1 MKKLVCAMLAC
12 LLALTMLA
20 ACGNETPTV
29 PGKTEP
35 TSSSTA
41 SKPTDPK
48 PTDPEPTDP
57 KPTDPEPTDPEPT
70 DPEPTDPEP
79 TDPKPTDPKPPVHT
93 CEAEGDWQV
102 DLNNHWKL
110 CRCGETVDTGAHEM
124 VNGSCAVCSAEIF
137 SNDFTGDTYLWMYD
151 ENNMVLSELLYSAD
165 GTLLSSLSW
174 EYGFDDN
181 GELLWEKEYMDG
193 LLYRHY
199 TYDAY
204 GHIVTEDYYAED
216 GSVEEAYRYDW
227 VYDADGD
234 PVSKKEYCND
244 VLYYEGTFHPEL
256 GQSYPEEEIWYGED
270 GSRERY
276 EYTYD
281 DNGNVLLEVRYEDDV
296 LAYKCYY
303 VVESTI
309 YGEWSYP
316 AQEYAYNEDGS
327 YTLTEYDPEGE
338 ILRQENY
345 DAEGNLINNQGKFDP
360 EVCAPLFGT
369 WYGTFTMNAA
379 DMGLEGVEGSI
390 DLDVVMVL
398 DELGNM
404 TMYTTMDTQ
413 AFMDFMVPL
422 QEEMIYQM
430 LAQSMGEEC
439 TREEMDAIF
448 QTQYGMSI
456 HDYVVMMVS
465 QMDVEEMINQE
476 TAGVYY
482 VEGDTFYSGDS
493 WTSAMEPSRFTLE
506 GDTLT
511 LTAEMPDLDME
522 MTLVLT
528 RGEPVPP
535 ETDPFDP
542 EACAPLFGAWEATD
556 TLTPEDLGIESD
568 LELSLEVTIQMTFY
582 EDGTLTN
589 VCIVDEAAYYSCMQ
603 ALMVEATYVEME
615 NQGMSRDEVDAL
627 FAQMGTTLEAFVLGQ
642 IPPVS
647 ELIPATARYYVEGDV
662 LYMVAEDMEVAV
674 CFSVEDGVLT
684 LLDEDTGETFS
695 LHRYDPEN

>member
-1 MKKLVCAMLAC
+1 MKKRVCAMLAC
-12 LLALTMLA
+12 LLVLTMLA

-48 PTDPEPTDP
+48 PTDPET
-57 KPTDPEPTDPEPT
+57 T

-79 TDPKPTDPKPPVHT
+79 TDPKPTDPEPTDPEPPVHT
-93 CEAEGDWQV
+93 CEAEGGWQI

-151 ENNMVLSELLYSAD
+151 ENGMVLSKLHYSAD
-165 GTLLSSLSW
+165 GKLLSSLSW

-360 EVCAPLFGT
+360 EICAPLFGT

-404 TMYTTMDTQ
+404 TMYTTVDTQ

-465 QMDVEEMINQE
+465 QLDVEEMINQE

-493 WTSAMEPSRFTLE
+493 WTGAMEPSRFTLE

-662 LYMVAEDMEVAV
+662 LFMVAEDMEVAV

>member
-29 PGKTEP
+29 PDKTEP

-41 SKPTDPK
+41 S
-48 PTDPEPTDP
+48 

-70 DPEPTDPEP
+70 DPEP
-79 TDPKPTDPKPPVHT
+79 PVHT
-93 CEAEGDWQV
+93 CQAEGSWQV

-110 CRCGETVDTGAHEM
+110 CQCGEIVDAQAHEM
-124 VNGSCAVCSAEIF
+124 EENVCTVCSAEIF

-151 ENNMVLSELLYSAD
+151 ENGMVLSELLYSAD
-165 GTLLSSLSW
+165 GTLRSSLSW

-390 DLDVVMVL
+390 DLNVVMVL

-404 TMYTTMDTQ
+404 TMYTTVDTQ

-430 LAQSMGEEC
+430 LAQSMGEDC

-448 QTQYGMSI
+448 QSQYGMSI
-456 HDYVVMMVS
+456 HDYVVMMVG
-465 QMDVEEMINQE
+465 QMDVEEMMNQE
-476 TAGVYY
+476 TVGVYY
-482 VEGDTFYSGDS
+482 VEGDIFYSGDS
-493 WTSAMEPSRFTLE
+493 WAGFMEPSQFTLE

-511 LTAEMPDLDME
+511 LTAEVPDLDME

-528 RGEPVPP
+528 RGEPLPP

-542 EACAPLFGAWEATD
+542 EACAPLFGTWEYSD
-556 TLTPEDLGIESD
+556 TLTPEDLGMESE
-568 LELSLEVTIQMTFY
+568 LELSLEVTIQMTFC

-589 VCIVDEAAYYSCMQ
+589 VCILDEAAYYSCMQ

-647 ELIPATARYYVEGDV
+647 ELMPATARYYVEDDV
-662 LYMVAEDMEVAV
+662 LYMVAEDMEVGM
-674 CFSVEDGVLT
+674 CISVEDGVLT
-684 LLDEDTGETFS
+684 LLDDTTGQAFI
-695 LHRYDPEN
+695 LHRYDSEN

>member
-41 SKPTDPK
+41 SKPTDPEPTDPE

-57 KPTDPEPTDPEPT
+57 KPT

-93 CEAEGDWQV
+93 CEAEGDWQI

-137 SNDFTGDTYLWMYD
+137 SNDFTGDTCLWMYD
-151 ENNMVLSELLYSAD
+151 ENGMVLSELLYSAD
-165 GTLLSSLSW
+165 GKLLSSLSW

-234 PVSKKEYCND
+234 PVSTKEYCND

-465 QMDVEEMINQE
+465 QLDVEEMINQE

-493 WTSAMEPSRFTLE
+493 WTGAMEPSRFTLE

>member
-1 MKKLVCAMLAC
+1 MKKLVCGMLAC

-20 ACGNETPTV
+20 ACENDAPTV
-29 PGKTEP
+29 PDKTEP

-70 DPEPTDPEP
+70 DPEP
-79 TDPKPTDPKPPVHT
+79 PVHT
-93 CEAEGDWQV
+93 CQAEGSWQV

-110 CRCGETVDTGAHEM
+110 CRCGEIVDAQAHEM
-124 VNGSCAVCSAEIF
+124 EENVCTVCSVEIF

-151 ENNMVLSELLYSAD
+151 ENGMVLSELLYSAD
-165 GTLLSSLSW
+165 GTLRSSLSW

-390 DLDVVMVL
+390 DLNVVMVL

-404 TMYTTMDTQ
+404 TMYTTVDTQ

-430 LAQSMGEEC
+430 LAQSMGEDC

-448 QTQYGMSI
+448 QSQYGMSI
-456 HDYVVMMVS
+456 HDYVVMMVG
-465 QMDVEEMINQE
+465 QMDVEEMLNQE
-476 TAGVYY
+476 TVGVYY

-493 WTSAMEPSRFTLE
+493 WAGFMEPSQFTLE

-511 LTAEMPDLDME
+511 LTEEVPDLDME

-528 RGEPVPP
+528 RGEPLPP

-542 EACAPLFGAWEATD
+542 EACAPLFGTWEATD

-568 LELSLEVTIQMTFY
+568 LELSLEVTIQMTFC

-589 VCIVDEAAYYSCMQ
+589 VCILDEAAYYSCMQ

-647 ELIPATARYYVEGDV
+647 ELIPATARYYVEGD
-662 LYMVAEDMEVAV
+662 LLFMVAEDMEVAV
-674 CFSVEDGVLT
+674 CFSVEEGVLT
-684 LLDEDTGETFS
+684 LLDDTTGQAFI
-695 LHRYDPEN
+695 LHRYDSEN

>member
-20 ACGNETPTV
+20 ACENDAPTV
-29 PGKTEP
+29 PDKTEP

-57 KPTDPEPTDPEPT
+57 E
-70 DPEPTDPEP
+70 
-79 TDPKPTDPKPPVHT
+79 PPVHT
-93 CEAEGDWQV
+93 CQAEGSWQV

-110 CRCGETVDTGAHEM
+110 CRCGEIVDAQAHEM
-124 VNGSCAVCSAEIF
+124 EENVCAVCSAEIF

-151 ENNMVLSELLYSAD
+151 ENGMVLSELLYSAD
-165 GTLLSSLSW
+165 GTLRSSLSW

-270 GSRERY
+270 GSREHY

-390 DLDVVMVL
+390 DLNVVMVL

-404 TMYTTMDTQ
+404 TMYTTVDTQ

-430 LAQSMGEEC
+430 LAQSMGEDC

-448 QTQYGMSI
+448 QSQYGMSI
-456 HDYVVMMVS
+456 HDYVVMMVG
-465 QMDVEEMINQE
+465 QMDVEEMLNQE
-476 TAGVYY
+476 TVGVYY
-482 VEGDTFYSGDS
+482 VEGDIFYSGDS
-493 WTSAMEPSRFTLE
+493 WAGFMEPSQFTLE

-511 LTAEMPDLDME
+511 LTEEVPDLDME

-528 RGEPVPP
+528 RGEPLPP

-542 EACAPLFGAWEATD
+542 EACAPLFGTWEYSD
-556 TLTPEDLGIESD
+556 TLTPEDLGMESE
-568 LELSLEVTIQMTFY
+568 LELSLEVTIQMTFC

-589 VCIVDEAAYYSCMQ
+589 VCILDEAAYYSCMQ

-615 NQGMSRDEVDAL
+615 NQGMSRDEVDAM
-627 FAQMGTTLEAFVLGQ
+627 FAQMGTTLEDFVLGQ

-647 ELIPATARYYVEGDV
+647 ELIPATARYYVEDDV
-662 LYMVAEDMEVAV
+662 LYMVAEDMEAGM
-674 CFSVEDGVLT
+674 CFSVEEGVLT

>member
-29 PGKTEP
+29 PDKTEP

-70 DPEPTDPEP
+70 DPG
-79 TDPKPTDPKPPVHT
+79 PPVHT
-93 CEAEGDWQV
+93 CQAEGSWQV

-151 ENNMVLSELLYSAD
+151 ENGMVLSELLYSAD
-165 GTLLSSLSW
+165 GTLRSSLSW

-360 EVCAPLFGT
+360 EICAPLFGT

-404 TMYTTMDTQ
+404 TMYTTVDTQ

-465 QMDVEEMINQE
+465 QLDVEEMINQE

-493 WTSAMEPSRFTLE
+493 WTGAMEPSRFTLE

-662 LYMVAEDMEVAV
+662 LFMVAEDMEVAV